1 MNPTELLVFYR
12 AQHSIYGECP
22 SCEYPF
28 RLSELKIWY
37 GTPPK
42 DWLLRL
48 RKREEEL
55 EEERA
60 AMDEK
65 VRRRIDTSI
74 KVRFGQVVQNILPE
88 FSAYRPDEM
97 RWLGDPVDWVVFDG
111 KQTGNIKEI
120 VFMEG
125 KSTDKSPLK
134 PIQRELQRAV
144 NEKRVAFRTI
154 SLSAD
159 ISEMVRL
166 K

>member
-1 MNPTELLVFYR
+1 MPIELLGFYK

-22 SCEYPF
+22 ICGEPF
-28 RLSELKIWY
+28 RLSEIKMWH

-42 DWLLRL
+42 DWLLKL
-48 RKREEEL
+48 RKREQEL
-55 EEERA
+55 EEERE
-60 AMDEK
+60 AMDELVK
-65 VRRRIDTSI
+65 KRIDTSV

-111 KQTGNIKEI
+111 KQTGTIREI

-125 KSTDKSPLK
+125 KSTEKTPLN

-144 NEKRVAFRTI
+144 IEKRVAFRTI
-154 SLSAD
+154 RLSGD
-159 ISEMVRL
+159 ISNLV
-166 K
+166 KIS